1 MAFLSFLIVV
11 ALVVCH
17 NPKQLPEEKS
27 EELPVFNL
35 EAVAEETVPSAFMWN
50 DITEKATFIPLS
62 SDEKTLLSG
71 SLGITFMDNEYIV
84 IVDYKTG
91 SFYRY
96 GVDGKVQRSFKYE
109 GNGPGEYVYISY
121 LYVDP
126 GYAFMDIYDSGNRK
140 RIRYDWEG
148 NLLEERELVD
158 IVAPVFATEI
168 GRAHV

>member
-1 MAFLSFLIVV
+1 
-11 ALVVCH
+11 
-17 NPKQLPEEKS
+17 
-27 EELPVFNL
+27 
-35 EAVAEETVPSAFMWN
+35 
-50 DITEKATFIPLS
+50 
-62 SDEKTLLSG
+62 
-71 SLGITFMDNEYIV
+71 MDNEYIV

-91 SFYRY
+91 SFSIAMEWTE
-96 GVDGKVQRSFKYE
+96 KVQRSFKYE

-158 IVAPVFATEI
+158 IVAPSLRRSIIWFPVECPRRSINTL
-168 GRAHV
+168 